1 MHIDPAAISVV
12 LNNRIRTDTQMPGA
26 EVQQALGH
34 SISAT
39 LTPAP
44 EMFAAATRMHTPAI
58 LDQPN
63 NLTSQQ
69 ILKFVDQLLE
79 HEKVK

>member
-12 LNNRIRTDTQMPGA
+12 LNNRIRTDAQMPWT
-26 EVQQALGH
+26 EVQQASDIRSPQRSPPRPRCSSRPH
-34 SISAT
+34 ACIRPPFYPSPT
-39 LTPAP
+39 
-44 EMFAAATRMHTPAI
+44 
-58 LDQPN
+58 

-69 ILKFVDQLLE
+69 ILKVADQILE